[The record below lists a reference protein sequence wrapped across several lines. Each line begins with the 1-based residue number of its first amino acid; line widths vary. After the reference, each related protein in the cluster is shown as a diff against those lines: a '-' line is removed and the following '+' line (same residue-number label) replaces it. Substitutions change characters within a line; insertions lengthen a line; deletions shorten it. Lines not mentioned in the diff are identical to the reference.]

1 MSNATDI
8 AEYPVMVTIGDECGL
23 AKKLRFRDGRVAE
36 EWATAMLGREWGETR
51 TISVATFYKLGP
63 DNGWV
68 FDSEMEF

>member
-1 MSNATDI
+1 MDTHSVVQ
-8 AEYPVMVTIGDECGL
+8 EYPVMATIGDEYGV
-23 AKKLRFRDGRVAE
+23 ANRLRFRDERVAE
-36 EWATAMLGREWGETR
+36 EWVNAMLGREWGETR

>member
-8 AEYPVMVTIGDECGL
+8 AEFPVMVTIGDEYGV
-23 AKKLRFRDGRVAE
+23 ANRLRFRDGRVAE
-36 EWATAMLGREWGETR
+36 EWATTMLGREWGETR

>member
-1 MSNATDI
+1 MSSLHRADTFPYLLTLGDAYGIAKRVQFSDMAAAEQCANA
-8 AEYPVMVTIGDECGL
+8 Y
-23 AKKLRFRDGRVAE
+23 
-36 EWATAMLGREWGETR
+36 LGREWGETR

>member
-8 AEYPVMVTIGDECGL
+8 AEFPVMATIGDEYGV
-23 AKKLRFRDGRVAE
+23 ANRLRFRDGRLAE
-36 EWATAMLGREWGETR
+36 EWANAMLGREWGETR

-68 FDSEMEF
+68 FDGEMEF